1 VFLSLTGRFW
11 DFSWVC
17 FLREWNRLLPEA
29 KVEDV
34 RFPGKEFLE
43 TVRIEEKGRVYE
55 FGSNKCARRKI

>member
-11 DFSWVC
+11 DFSWVR

-29 KVEDV
+29 KVENV

-43 TVRIEEKGRVYE
+43 TVRIEEKGL
-55 FGSNKCARRKI
+55 IL

>member
-1 VFLSLTGRFW
+1 VFLSLTGLFW
-11 DFSWVC
+11 DFSWVR

-55 FGSNKCARRKI
+55 FDSTCR